1 MPKLTQ
7 FSLENYKS
15 FKDQATISVRPLTL
29 FFGYNSAG
37 KSAALRFLKLLSDST
52 NGSGPHP
59 LNLRSE
65 VLKGSDFSSLLSK
78 YSPSQRIE
86 IGLEFEE
93 ITAKITI
100 INLPDLHRQAVEVID
115 IQHSMLNNNLVLE
128 WLPDENTIDECSQT
142 YTVTSNSDYSEV
154 DLVFN
159 GLVPTRYPIELA
171 EYFKPLADSLEAF
184 GNSYVGLSTD
194 CVVPDRFHLET
205 SPAKTVT
212 RRGEGMISIL
222 QTAPVSV
229 INDISSWYVK
239 STGYSFRRKQIS
251 IGNQSGHR
259 FTLHPN
265 SDENVDIDI
274 IDTGEGMG
282 QVLPVVGLVTLARH
296 GMLGAYPTI
305 SLEHPELHIHPD
317 AHIHLADLFCEAV
330 LSDPAP
336 RILVETH
343 SENLLLGVQLAIAE
357 GRIKPTDVAIHWV
370 RGTSSGSVVE
380 HIEFDLQARPVNDDW
395 PVDVFRSNTK
405 LARELYEQR
414 KALSK

>member
-15 FKDQATISVRPLTL
+15 FKNRASISVRPLTL

-52 NGSGPHP
+52 NGSGTHP
-59 LNLRSE
+59 LNLRSD

-78 YSPSQRIE
+78 YSSSQRVE
-86 IGLEFEE
+86 LGLEFEE
-93 ITAKITI
+93 ISVSITV
-100 INLPDLHRQAVEVID
+100 INLPDLRKQIVEKIS
-115 IQHSMLNNNLVLE
+115 ISHSMLNKRLVLE
-128 WLPDENTIDECSQT
+128 WLPDENTIDKKAQT
-142 YTVTSNSDYSEV
+142 YTATSDSAYYEV
-154 DLVFN
+154 SVAFD
-159 GLVPTRYPIELA
+159 GLVPICYPIEFDEL
-171 EYFKPLADSLEAF
+171 FKPLADSLEAF
-184 GNSYVGLSTD
+184 GNSFVCLSTD
-194 CVVPDRFHLET
+194 CVIPDRFHLET

-212 RRGEGMISIL
+212 RRGDGMISIL
-222 QTAPVSV
+222 QSAPTSV

-239 STGYSFRRKQIS
+239 ATGYSFQRKQIS

-265 SDENVDIDI
+265 SDQNVDIDV

-282 QVLPVVGLVTLARH
+282 QVLPVVGLITLAKH
-296 GMLGAYPTI
+296 GSLGANPTI

-357 GRIKPTDVAIHWV
+357 GRISPTDVAVHWV
-370 RGTSSGSVVE
+370 RGTGSGSVVE
-380 HIEFDLQARPVNDDW
+380 HIEFDIQARPVNGDW
-395 PVDVFRSNTK
+395 PIDVFRSNTK
-405 LARELYEQR
+405 LSRDLYEQR